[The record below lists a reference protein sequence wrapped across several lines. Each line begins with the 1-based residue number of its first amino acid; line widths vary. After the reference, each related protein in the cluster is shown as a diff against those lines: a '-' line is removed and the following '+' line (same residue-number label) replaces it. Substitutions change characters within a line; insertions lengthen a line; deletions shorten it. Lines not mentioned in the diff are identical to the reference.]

1 MGEEDGG
8 EGALGYLYRWREK
21 ERERGEETKGEARRD
36 EKEGDGEKRIRA
48 GITLGDCGIVNPCRI
63 ALVLLL
69 FLSPA
74 LSICLFSTLF
84 TAAHPFRSSHPSIS
98 FPSSGLAY
106 YSSTYPSHGLVR
118 RWNIVEQRIDG
129 CWEG

>member
-1 MGEEDGG
+1 MGKEDGG

-84 TAAHPFRSSHPSIS
+84 TAAHPFRCLRRP
-98 FPSSGLAY
+98 FPFLASLY
-106 YSSTYPSHGLVR
+106 LFP
-118 RWNIVEQRIDG
+118 
-129 CWEG
+129 